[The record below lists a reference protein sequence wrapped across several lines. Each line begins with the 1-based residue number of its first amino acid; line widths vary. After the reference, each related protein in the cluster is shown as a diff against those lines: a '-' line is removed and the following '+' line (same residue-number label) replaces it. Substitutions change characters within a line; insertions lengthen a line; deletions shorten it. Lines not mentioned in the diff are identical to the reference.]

1 MSEVSKTS
9 GAAKSTPTTKAKA
22 KNTAKKQVNKPEVG
36 KEMQAKKTAVLK
48 EPPKPTPKQIVV
60 TVGYGS
66 SLQYLA
72 GVHNTTVADIMK
84 LNPEIKSADKIR
96 EGQQIKINS
105 IDKKTMEIYEKKLA
119 AYENQQYEIRK
130 AKDIQQRTELAN
142 KKIQQA
148 KKDGWEVDYKF
159 SVNKDGYVIV
169 SPKERKKL
177 HEIRSELGL
186 PSGHLDAMNNLE
198 SKYGEI
204 PTVNDGT
211 RDIETW
217 DNQKTNDGDSFLV
230 DPSCL
235 RTKRTWT
242 QAFKDFFSF

>member
-1 MSEVSKTS
+1 MSEVSKAS
-9 GAAKSTPTTKAKA
+9 GAAKSTPTTKTTA

-36 KEMQAKKTAVLK
+36 KEMQPKKSAPLK

-60 TVGYGS
+60 TIGSGS
-66 SLQYLA
+66 SLLYLA

-105 IDKKTMEIYEKKLA
+105 IDKKTMEAYEEKLA

-130 AKDIQQRTELAN
+130 AKEVQQRTELAN

-169 SPKERKKL
+169 TPKERKKL

-186 PSGHLDAMNNLE
+186 PAGHLDAMNSLE
-198 SKYGEI
+198 SKYGKI

-217 DNQKTNDGDSFLV
+217 DNVKTKDGDNFKV
-230 DPSCL
+230 DPGAI
-235 RTKRTWT
+235 RTSRTWT
-242 QAFKDFFSF
+242 QFFKDLF